1 MKVKGT
7 EHIERVVEV
16 ELDAR
21 EVGELIDNTEEEVLL
36 HSIQRRAMQRFYERV
51 AGFASFEEG
60 SFCVRQRYE
69 EDGTPVY
76 QLWEIDAD
84 WDYHNDVGIDKK
96 IKDLTTEE
104 AVEYTYL
111 CGWVE
116 NTIFQLRIPVGEAK

>member
-7 EHIERVVEV
+7 EHIERAVEV

-21 EVGELIDNTEEEVLL
+21 EVGELIDNTAEEVLL
-36 HSIQRRAMQRFYERV
+36 HSIQCRAMQRFYERV
-51 AGFASFEEG
+51 AGFEG

-69 EDGTPVY
+69 EDGAPVY

-84 WDYHNDVGIDKK
+84 WDYHNDVGIDEK

-104 AVEYTYL
+104 AVEYNYL
-111 CGWVE
+111 CDWVK
-116 NTIFQLRIPVGEAK
+116 NTIFQLKIPVGEAK

>member
-7 EHIERVVEV
+7 EHIERAVEV

-21 EVGELIDNTEEEVLL
+21 EVGELIDHTAEEVLL
-36 HSIQRRAMQRFYERV
+36 HSIQCRAMQRFYERV
-51 AGFASFEEG
+51 AGFEG

-69 EDGTPVY
+69 EDGAPVY

-84 WDYHNDVGIDKK
+84 WDYHNDVGIDEK

-104 AVEYTYL
+104 VVEYNYL
-111 CGWVE
+111 CDWVK
-116 NTIFQLRIPVGEAK
+116 NVIFQLRIPVGEAK

>member
-7 EHIERVVEV
+7 ERIERAVEV

-21 EVGELIDNTEEEVLL
+21 EIGELIDNTAEEVLM
-36 HSIQRRAMQRFYERV
+36 HSIQYRAMQRFYERV
-51 AGFASFEEG
+51 AGFEG

-69 EDGTPVY
+69 EDTPVY

-84 WDYHNDVGIDKK
+84 WDYHNDVGIDEK

-104 AVEYTYL
+104 VVEYTYL

-116 NTIFQLRIPVGEAK
+116 NAIFQLRIPVGEAK

>member
-7 EHIERVVEV
+7 ERIERVVEV

-21 EVGELIDNTEEEVLL
+21 EVGKLIDNTVEEVLL
-36 HSIQRRAMQRFYERV
+36 HSIQCRAMQRFYERV
-51 AGFASFEEG
+51 AGFEG

-76 QLWEIDAD
+76 QLWGIDAD

-104 AVEYTYL
+104 VVEYTYL

-116 NTIFQLRIPVGEAK
+116 NAIFQLRIPVGEVK

>member
-36 HSIQRRAMQRFYERV
+36 HSIQCRAMQRFYNRV
-51 AGFASFEEG
+51 AGFEG
-60 SFCVRQRYE
+60 HFYVQQRQGD
-69 EDGTPVY
+69 DGVLVY

-104 AVEYTYL
+104 VVEYTYL

-116 NTIFQLRIPVGEAK
+116 NAIFQLRIPVGEAK

>member
-7 EHIERVVEV
+7 EHIERAVEV

-21 EVGELIDNTEEEVLL
+21 EVGELIDNTAEEVLL
-36 HSIQRRAMQRFYERV
+36 HSIQCRAMQRFYERV
-51 AGFASFEEG
+51 AGFEG

-69 EDGTPVY
+69 EDGAPVY

-84 WDYHNDVGIDKK
+84 WDYHNDVGIDEK

-104 AVEYTYL
+104 AAEYNYL
-111 CGWVE
+111 CDWVK
-116 NTIFQLRIPVGEAK
+116 NVIFQLRIPVGEAK

>member
-7 EHIERVVEV
+7 EHIERAVEV

-21 EVGELIDNTEEEVLL
+21 EVGDLIDHTAEEVLL
-36 HSIQRRAMQRFYERV
+36 HSIQCRAMQRFYERV
-51 AGFASFEEG
+51 AGFEG

-69 EDGTPVY
+69 EDGAPVY

-84 WDYHNDVGIDKK
+84 WDYHNNVGIDEK

-104 AVEYTYL
+104 VVEYTYL
-111 CGWVE
+111 RGWVE
-116 NTIFQLRIPVGEAK
+116 NAIFQLRIPVGEAK